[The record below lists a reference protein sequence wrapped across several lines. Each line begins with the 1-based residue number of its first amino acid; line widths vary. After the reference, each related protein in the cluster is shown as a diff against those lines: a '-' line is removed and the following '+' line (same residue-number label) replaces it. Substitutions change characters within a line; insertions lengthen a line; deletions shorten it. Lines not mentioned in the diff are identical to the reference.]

1 MSGVFDSALVGKEN
15 VLIGHRICP
24 FVQRVAIVLDE
35 LSIPHKRV
43 NIDLDHKPD
52 WLKKYSPELKVPILL
67 VRGDISIFDSVN
79 ICEYLDSGANRLFSI
94 SSLKRAQEKSWISYS
109 ASILDVIANIIYNSK
124 GDVEILQY
132 IDDLKGKVFALEK
145 ELGECPYFNQ
155 SFSMVDVM
163 YAPIF
168 RYADFFK
175 RFVGVDFY
183 GGNGKMK
190 AWSSHVLARPS
201 VINCVPKSY
210 DEELK
215 EFILRKNKY
224 LHEKLI

>member
-1 MSGVFDSALVGKEN
+1 MRGVFDSALVREEN
-15 VLIGHRICP
+15 ILIGHRICP

-43 NIDLDHKPD
+43 DIDLDHKPD
-52 WLKKYSPELKVPILL
+52 WLSKYSPALKVPILL
-67 VRGDISIFDSVN
+67 VRGDISIFDSAN
-79 ICEYLDSGANRLFSI
+79 ICEYLDSGTNRLLSI
-94 SSLKRAQEKSWISYS
+94 NSIKRAQEKSWISYS
-109 ASILDVIANIIYNSK
+109 ASILDVIAKIIYISK
-124 GDVEILQY
+124 NDMEMLQCN
-132 IDDLKGKVFALEK
+132 DDLTDKIIALEK

-183 GGNGKMK
+183 AGHRKIE
-190 AWSSHVLARPS
+190 AWSSHVLARSS
-201 VINCVPKSY
+201 VMNCVPKSY

-215 EFILRKNKY
+215 EFILGKNKY
-224 LHEKLI
+224 LYNKLN